1 MAPSSETPR
10 LRVETSYPSTR
21 RARLKHRV
29 KTLNTGTKRARFVH
43 VVFSFIYGCWW
54 VLMSPGYWRPNRKR
68 PNKLRTSFLPLP
80 IRPTSFANTFA
91 ARLVVQKAAET
102 KNRLFDWI
110 FFSYSLIAFQEGKRR
125 MTDHV
130 ECDICHETRTWR
142 GFSNHRKWC
151 LYVQAVSATRSP
163 APEARK
169 RGRPRMEPTQARKR
183 GRPNKT
189 QATERRPENPEVS
202 TQPPPEE
209 ENPGSVGSAPPEMV
223 AADIEETIYDSDFQA
238 NGDWSSIDAAQ
249 VDRQDRIDDDL
260 TTQVDETEDG
270 PPEAAQPTAE
280 RQDDEPSDDDSAC
293 PNATDQEIWP
303 DPIDLEQD
311 LPSQPQP
318 EEGAEL
324 EDSSYFTTVSIANS
338 DDPRDESYCLDDPHS
353 PFDTVQE
360 DAPSTPPEEEDVPS
374 TPVEPEAEN
383 PDPVVSAQPEEHEDS
398 AAEPVDVQAHMK
410 ALEDRITARV
420 DALRTATN
428 EEVQA
433 LKTGQDD
440 LAETIRSV
448 ASIVDQ
454 LAAVCAANNE
464 SIKRASQQIAKLVT
478 KG

>member
-1 MAPSSETPR
+1 MTKRQTKVPGRFDSFEMGTPR
-10 LRVETSYPSTR
+10 NRRQPESKKATFLVPLRYGSDRDGPEFRDTPVAGGDVLPEHQESPVEASGQDVEHGDQESPVNGDRSSPDITLSRESSDQADTRSRAFHGRR
-21 RARLKHRV
+21 RAC
-29 KTLNTGTKRARFVH
+29 
-43 VVFSFIYGCWW
+43 S
-54 VLMSPGYWRPNRKR
+54 
-68 PNKLRTSFLPLP
+68 TS
-80 IRPTSFANTFA
+80 A
-91 ARLVVQKAAET
+91 AQSTAE
-102 KNRLFDWI
+102 R
-110 FFSYSLIAFQEGKRR
+110 QEGKRR

-353 PFDTVQE
+353 PFDTVQ
-360 DAPSTPPEEEDVPS
+360 
-374 TPVEPEAEN
+374 
-383 PDPVVSAQPEEHEDS
+383 
-398 AAEPVDVQAHMK
+398 
-410 ALEDRITARV
+410 V
-420 DALRTATN
+420 DAYIFVPASTIQSALTEGRPFRQVDKNDAT
-428 EEVQA
+428 V
-433 LKTGQDD
+433 
-440 LAETIRSV
+440 S
-448 ASIVDQ
+448 
-454 LAAVCAANNE
+454 
-464 SIKRASQQIAKLVT
+464 T
-478 KG
+478 K

>member
-1 MAPSSETPR
+1 MTKRQTKVPGRFDSFEMGTPR
-10 LRVETSYPSTR
+10 NRRQPESKKATFLVPLRYGSDRDGPEFRDTPVAGGDVLPEHQESPVEASGQDVEHGDQESPVCTCGFFIHLRLLVGFDVYWKALQVELALNAVQSTAYMSQDTRSRAFHGRR
-21 RARLKHRV
+21 RAC
-29 KTLNTGTKRARFVH
+29 
-43 VVFSFIYGCWW
+43 S
-54 VLMSPGYWRPNRKR
+54 
-68 PNKLRTSFLPLP
+68 TS
-80 IRPTSFANTFA
+80 A
-91 ARLVVQKAAET
+91 AQSTAE
-102 KNRLFDWI
+102 R
-110 FFSYSLIAFQEGKRR
+110 QEGKRR

-303 DPIDLEQD
+303 DPIDL
-311 LPSQPQP
+311 
-318 EEGAEL
+318 
-324 EDSSYFTTVSIANS
+324 VSITHGLFAFGKVTVNTGAG
-338 DDPRDESYCLDDPHS
+338 PAVATPAGGGKHHAS
-353 PFDTVQE
+353 PFLERVP
-360 DAPSTPPEEEDVPS
+360 AWVLIPPRTTLTRGLFVCYCRGGGWCAYVPGN
-374 TPVEPEAEN
+374 PEVN
-383 PDPVVSAQPEEHEDS
+383 SQH
-398 AAEPVDVQAHMK
+398 
-410 ALEDRITARV
+410 
-420 DALRTATN
+420 
-428 EEVQA
+428 
-433 LKTGQDD
+433 
-440 LAETIRSV
+440 
-448 ASIVDQ
+448 
-454 LAAVCAANNE
+454 AAV
-464 SIKRASQQIAKLVT
+464 
-478 KG
+478 